1 MGRLIIGDFM
11 KKNNNRFILILIV
24 LLLLFSYYEINNELR
39 LGGILRDMIYIPFRT
54 DNSNIL
60 FTLFNEEIKKEND
73 ELKSLLGIS
82 NSLTDFD
89 VINSTIIERNNNYW
103 LDELIINKG
112 NNDLIEKNQI
122 VITNDGMIGK
132 VLSVSSN
139 TSIIKLITGFNSPI
153 MVTINDLEKVL
164 EVKNYNF
171 SIKGIN
177 QNDNIK
183 IGDKV
188 LTNGLMNDFP
198 NGILIGEIEK
208 IDKENDDVGYIAKV
222 KLSSNINNLRFVSVL
237 KRII

>member
-1 MGRLIIGDFM
+1 
-11 KKNNNRFILILIV
+11 
-24 LLLLFSYYEINNELR
+24 
-39 LGGILRDMIYIPFRT
+39 
-54 DNSNIL
+54 
-60 FTLFNEEIKKEND
+60 
-73 ELKSLLGIS
+73 
-82 NSLTDFD
+82 
-89 VINSTIIERNNNYW
+89 
-103 LDELIINKG
+103 
-112 NNDLIEKNQI
+112 
-122 VITNDGMIGK
+122 MIGK

-164 EVKNYNF
+164 EVKNYNLF
-171 SIKGIN
+171 IKGIN

-222 KLSSNINNLRFVSVL
+222 KLSDNLNDLRFVSVL
-237 KRII
+237 KRSNTWLLE